1 MFWFKLTWN
10 QTRDSAGSNV
20 VTRKDIK
27 KQGNDCIFLRTTFG
41 LKLENCRESKHD
53 I

>member
-1 MFWFKLTWN
+1 MFGFSLTWN
-10 QTRDSAGSNV
+10 QTRDFAGSDV
-20 VTRKDIK
+20 VTRKDMK
-27 KQGNDCIFLRTTFG
+27 KQGNDCIFLRTNSG